1 MPQPRTATALLDA
14 RGAFK
19 NHPNRK
25 RVDPK
30 VVDSFPEVAPSHLTP
45 LQVKCWHELRK
56 SAPVGV
62 LTGADIEMVN
72 VCACLLAESRS
83 DFAGMATARIGQL
96 VTILGRFGMS
106 PSDRAKLATKPEG
119 DDGEF

>member
-19 NHPNRK
+19 NHPERK

-30 VVDSFPEVAPSHLTP
+30 VSNPFPEVAPSHLNP
-45 LQVKCWHELRK
+45 LEVKCWHELRK
-56 SAPVGV
+56 SAPDGV
-62 LTGADIEMVN
+62 LTAADVEMVN
-72 VCACLLAESRS
+72 VAAGLVAESRS
-83 DFAGMATARIGQL
+83 DFKGMATARIGQL

-106 PSDRAKLATKPEG
+106 PSDRAKLATKPED